1 MFRARACEND
11 VARDLFDVSND
22 IDVRSDLA
30 DHIRR
35 HLSDGRHRH
44 PQKAGYFIAME
55 AFYALLRMARLDGPG
70 VRNAHDVRL
79 RRVAMPVQGLP
90 EALNGFSILH
100 LSDLHL
106 DASPYIAEAIRV
118 AVSGVRVDL
127 CALTGDYRL
136 SDAGEYRQVFEPLA
150 RIMAGTHSR
159 LGFHAVMGNHDSDL
173 MVPGLR
179 EMGIDVLDNSG
190 VDVEHNGCRLRLVG
204 LDYVHRFHRP
214 TVAATLEAYVDG
226 FSIVLAHSPEIA
238 REAAEAGAHVLLAG
252 HTHGGQVCLPGG
264 RPIITQ
270 MTNCRKYGS
279 GLWRCGRMAGHTTYG
294 AGFSGLPIRFFSRGE
309 AVILELVPA

>member
-1 MFRARACEND
+1 MFRVRACEND
-11 VARDLFDVSND
+11 VARELFDVAD
-22 IDVRSDLA
+22 GIDVRSDLA

-35 HLSDGRHRH
+35 HLADGRLRH
-44 PQKAGYFIAME
+44 PKKAGYFIAMD
-55 AFYALLRMARLDGPG
+55 AFYTLLRAAGLDGPG

-79 RRVAMPVQGLP
+79 RRLAMPVRGLP
-90 EALNGFSILH
+90 DALNGFTILH

-106 DASPYIAEAIRV
+106 DASPYIAEAIRR
-118 AVSGVRVDL
+118 AVSGVHVDL

-136 SDAGEYRQVFEPLA
+136 SDAGEYRHVFEPLA
-150 RIMAGTHSR
+150 RIMAGAHSR

-179 EMGIDVLDNSG
+179 EIGIDVLVNSG
-190 VDVEHNGCRLRLVG
+190 TDVEHNGCPIRLVG
-204 LDYVHRFHRP
+204 LDYVHRFHKP
-214 TVAATLEAYVDG
+214 TVAATLEDFVDG

-238 REAAEAGAHVLLAG
+238 REAAEAGAQVLLAG

-270 MTNCRKYGS
+270 MTNCRRYGS
-279 GLWRCGRMAGHTTYG
+279 GLWRCGSMTGYTTYG
-294 AGFSGLPIRFFSRGE
+294 AGFSGLPVRFFSRGE